1 MSFVYNQ
8 SIFIYTSMSHTHP
21 HRTLE
26 EAKNHL
32 HEINRQ
38 DAEWIAHEIISRRMR
53 EQNINDNLV
62 SA

>member
-1 MSFVYNQ
+1 MAL
-8 SIFIYTSMSHTHP
+8 THP

-26 EAKNHL
+26 EAKNRL

-38 DAEWIAHEIISRRMR
+38 DAEWIAREIVSRRMS
-53 EQNINDNLV
+53 ETNINDNLV